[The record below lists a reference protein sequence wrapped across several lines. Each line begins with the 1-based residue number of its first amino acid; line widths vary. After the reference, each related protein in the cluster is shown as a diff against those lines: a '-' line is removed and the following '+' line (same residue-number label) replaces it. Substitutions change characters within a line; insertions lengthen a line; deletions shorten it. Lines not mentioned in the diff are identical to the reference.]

1 MKRRTFIK
9 KSSLVTF
16 SSLALLRCKVSE
28 MTGRDDIGLQLY
40 TVRDDMANDPI
51 ETLKYIASIG
61 YTHVENAGYELGK
74 YYGLDKQPFSTILN
88 DLGLKM
94 YSGHTQTGSNQPDKT
109 HTMSNQWEKVCEDAA
124 SIDQQYIVLAYLV
137 EEERQTIDDYKK
149 VAELCNKCGEIAKSF
164 GLTLAYHNHDFEF
177 ESIDGIVPYDILL
190 SEVDENLMSF
200 EIDLF
205 WTRKGGVEALD
216 YFAKYPGRFPLW
228 HVKDMDDSPEKNFT
242 EVGNGVIDWSK
253 YFNESKQ
260 ANLRHF
266 YVEQDQCINYKPLES
281 VKISIDNLNK
291 MEFLNG

>member
-1 MKRRTFIK
+1 
-9 KSSLVTF
+9 
-16 SSLALLRCKVSE
+16 

-109 HTMSNQWEKVCEDAA
+109 HTMTNQWEKVCEDAA

-260 ANLRHF
+260 ADLRHF
-266 YVEQDQCINYKPLES
+266 FVEQDQCINYKPLES